1 MRKFF
6 VSGVLVFTF
15 LRGAFAISIQE
26 PTKSTAASS
35 WELFS
40 GNTVTG
46 GTILYGDDLT
56 GFTKK
61 SYKDTFTHGTY
72 NDESALVAL
81 IAREIYENG
90 AKFCITQIQ
99 SANKEAHKWQW
110 LDYYAPTNSNCFVMC
125 KSGFGGDKCEKGSID
140 SCDTA
145 NYKTK
150 LKGYKD
156 NKITTGKDNGKITS
170 SVQVLSYK
178 NQRNQTNKN
187 MPGAEHIVLGVIEV
201 FEHGVK
207 VAPIK
212 IQGKRSEIMP
222 SDGSSGGMTSWID
235 GIGIVGASVNLCAL
249 GYKYIDGKCTA
260 EDICATQSNLN
271 NLCTGNNRD
280 DYVAGTHTLKQKG
293 SCYVIR
299 CSTGYGFES
308 ASSKSCKECGGARQ
322 GPDTNGVC
330 QVCDRGTV
338 YNSSSESCVT
348 ARALSKEQ
356 MLHGTDGTKANCW
369 QKLDLQEY
377 KECLKI

>member
-1 MRKFF
+1 MKKVLFF
-6 VSGVLVFTF
+6 VLLCSVFGH
-15 LRGAFAISIQE
+15 GAYAISIQE
-26 PTKSTAASS
+26 PTVSSAASS
-35 WELFS
+35 WELKS
-40 GNTVTG
+40 GNVLSISTD
-46 GTILYGDDLT
+46 LYGDGLT
-56 GFTKK
+56 GFTNEKEK
-61 SYKDTFTHGTY
+61 AFFAGTY
-72 NDESALVAL
+72 SDERAMVAL
-81 IAREIYENG
+81 IAREIYANG

-150 LKGYKD
+150 LNGYKD

-201 FEHGVK
+201 FEHGVM

-212 IQGKRSEIMP
+212 IQGKRTETT
-222 SDGSSGGMTSWID
+222 SSGGMGSWID
-235 GIGIVGASVNLCAL
+235 GIGVVGAKVNLCAL

-356 MLHGTDGTKANCW
+356 MLHGTGGTKANCW